1 MCKELTKTQIIYTKL
16 IDKSKLLISQLF
28 DCERE
33 AKITLNKLNQTW
45 LIKVLINPT
54 WKSRILK
61 EWWEILTIPLKY
73 HEQVTENNIYIYKL
87 Q

>member
-33 AKITLNKLNQTW
+33 AKITLNKLNQT
-45 LIKVLINPT
+45 
-54 WKSRILK
+54 
-61 EWWEILTIPLKY
+61 
-73 HEQVTENNIYIYKL
+73 
-87 Q
+87 